1 MNDSTAS
8 TGELPESLCRLYDDP
23 EAEAAALRDRA
34 GDTGTAEDAAC
45 LFAALSN
52 PQRLRLLWALR
63 DGECCVCELQTA
75 LDAPQSTVA
84 THLRCLTDAG
94 LVSVRKEGKW
104 SYYDVADTGVYD
116 LIDRAVGLSEADEN
130 RGESEGDR

>member
-1 MNDSTAS
+1 MTESAESAT
-8 TGELPESLCRLYDDP
+8 ELPESLHRLYDDP
-23 EAEAAALRDRA
+23 GDAATTLRNRA
-34 GDTGTAEDAAC
+34 GDADVADQVGC

-84 THLRCLTDAG
+84 SHLRCLTDAG
-94 LVSVRKEGKW
+94 LVTTRKDGKW
-104 SYYDVADTGVYD
+104 SYYRPADPAVFELIDDALAVAD
-116 LIDRAVGLSEADEN
+116 AEAET
-130 RGESEGDR
+130 